1 MTYYIIRFDDIN
13 PKMNWENFNKIKS
26 IINKYKIN
34 SILGVVPKCEDKEIS
49 NFPENKNYF
58 NCLKQMKLSGDLIA
72 QHGYKHITD
81 SKNKGLF
88 GNEKRSE
95 FAGLDYQ
102 TQYERIKNGKN
113 ILIKNQLWQP
123 LFMAPVHSFD
133 NTTLKV
139 LKNLNFNIITDGF
152 SRYPYELRGIKII
165 PQLTSMPLPTFL
177 PLISQLCIHIN
188 TLNDEKL
195 KFLISFIERNN
206 HLFISPMDVLKFER
220 NDLLFKF
227 ETKFIEFLVKGFRN
241 LKKVL

>member
-1 MTYYIIRFDDIN
+1 
-13 PKMNWENFNKIKS
+13 MNFK
-26 IINKYKIN
+26 
-34 SILGVVPKCEDKEIS
+34 
-49 NFPENKNYF
+49 F
-58 NCLKQMKLSGDLIA
+58 
-72 QHGYKHITD
+72 
-81 SKNKGLF
+81 
-88 GNEKRSE
+88 
-95 FAGLDYQ
+95 
-102 TQYERIKNGKN
+102 
-113 ILIKNQLWQP
+113 
-123 LFMAPVHSFD
+123 
-133 NTTLKV
+133 
-139 LKNLNFNIITDGF
+139 ITDGF